1 MQLISGDPHPLLRPY
16 VTSYQGYRQL
26 SDVRLRDV
34 HAAFPGAPLILS
46 FVPDPMIVEPTD
58 GVREPGVHR
67 SFVAGLHDTY
77 SAGAWQGEQYGL
89 QVNFTPVGAYLFLGL
104 PMQEITNRIVEFGD
118 LLGPDGD
125 RLVEQLAAT
134 PDWAGRFAAVDAFI
148 GRRIA
153 NARRRP
159 APGVVWSWRRI
170 TESGGGVTV
179 SELAAE
185 LGFSRKH
192 LTTLFREQVGLP
204 PKTVARV
211 VRFDRASRA
220 VGEGASWADIAGD
233 HGYYDQAHL
242 IRDFREFSGF
252 TPREYASRRNP
263 EGGIS
268 GD

>member
-34 HAAFPGAPLILS
+34 HAAFPGAPLIIS
-46 FVPDPMIVEPTD
+46 FVPDPMMTEPLD
-58 GVREPGVHR
+58 GAGEPELHR
-67 SFVAGLHDTY
+67 SFMAGLHDTY
-77 SAGAWQGEQYGL
+77 SAGTWQGEQYGL

-104 PMQEITNRIVEFGD
+104 PMHEITNRVVELDD
-118 LLGPDGD
+118 LLGPEGP
-125 RLVEQLAAT
+125 RLIEQLESATTWGERFTAA
-134 PDWAGRFAAVDAFI
+134 DAFI

-153 NARRRP
+153 NARRP

-170 TESGGGVTV
+170 AETGGRVTV
-179 SELAAE
+179 SELATE

-204 PKTVARV
+204 PKTVARI
-211 VRFDRASRA
+211 VRFDRASRI
-220 VGEGASWADIAGD
+220 VGEGKSWTDIAGE

-252 TPREYASRRNP
+252 TPGEYPQRRNP

>member
-1 MQLISGDPHPLLRPY
+1 MQLVSGDPHPLLRPY
-16 VTSYQGYRQL
+16 VTSYQGYRDASSVIQ
-26 SDVRLRDV
+26 RDV
-34 HAAFPGAPLILS
+34 HAAFPGAPLIIS
-46 FVPDPMIVEPTD
+46 FVPDPMITEPAD
-58 GVREPGVHR
+58 GGSDPESHS
-67 SFVAGLHDTY
+67 SFVAGLHDTF
-77 SAGAWQGEQYGL
+77 SAGTWQGEQYGL

-125 RLVEQLAAT
+125 RLVEQLAST
-134 PDWAGRFAAVDAFI
+134 PEWTDRFAAVDAFV
-148 GRRIA
+148 GGRIA

-170 TESGGGVTV
+170 TETGGRVTV
-179 SELAAE
+179 SELATE

-204 PKTVARV
+204 PKTVARI

-220 VGEGASWADIAGD
+220 LGDGKAWTDIAD
-233 HGYYDQAHL
+233 EAGYYDQAHL
-242 IRDFREFSGF
+242 IRDFRQFSGF
-252 TPREYASRRNP
+252 TPGEYAQRRSP